1 MWFEQIF
8 GQRYAVELFE
18 KAFQNQR
25 VAQSYLFFGPE
36 GVGKKTF
43 AIALT
48 MAIQCEQ
55 GFGVG
60 CGICPSCKKVLHGS
74 HADLVLIQPSEGK
87 TTISIDQI
95 RQLPSM
101 MYRKPQEGRRRI
113 VIIDSMELLEEE
125 AQNALLKILEEPP
138 QDNVMILLTEKIQ
151 QILPTIASRC
161 QPVRFQ
167 PLTTAEIEAI
177 LKKRT
182 LGGSIPKAVMT
193 LSRGSAA
200 EALRILE
207 DEAFIEQWNSLKD
220 WFFQEENWTE
230 IERTEWI
237 SQREKENW
245 SRDDFVLFWETWQTF
260 LRDCL
265 IITAKGN
272 TSLLDYPHLLEQYQR
287 MKPQSA
293 SDITNRLYEIERA
306 IQRLKNRGNGPMITE
321 AILMNWRRDKDAES
335 SRRAL

>member
-8 GQRYAVELFE
+8 GQHYAVELFK
-18 KAFQNQR
+18 KAFENNR

-43 AIALT
+43 AITLS

-60 CGICPSCKKVLHGS
+60 CGICISCKKVLHGS
-74 HADLVLIQPSEGK
+74 HADLVLVQPLEGK
-87 TTISIDQI
+87 STISIDQV
-95 RQLPSM
+95 RQLPSI
-101 MYRKPQEGRRRI
+101 MYRKPQEGRRRV
-113 VIIDSMELLEEE
+113 VIIDSMEFLEDE

-138 QDNVMILLTEKIQ
+138 QDNVMILLTQKIQ

-167 PLTTAEIEAI
+167 TLSASDIEKIIRKRI
-177 LKKRT
+177 L
-182 LGGSIPKAVMT
+182 GDSIPKAVMT

-200 EALRILE
+200 EAIRILE
-207 DEAFIEQWNSLKD
+207 DENFIEHWNSLRD
-220 WFFQEENWTE
+220 WFFQEEKWTE
-230 IERTEWI
+230 IDRTEWI

-245 SRDDFVLFWETWQTF
+245 SRDDFLLFWETWQIF

-265 IITAKGN
+265 IITVKGN
-272 TSLLDYPHLLEQYQR
+272 TSLLDFPHLLEQYQR
-287 MKPQSA
+287 MKPKSA
-293 SDITNRLYEIERA
+293 SVITNRLYEIERA
-306 IQRLKNRGNGPMITE
+306 IFRLKNRGNGPMITE
-321 AILMNWRRDKDAES
+321 AILMNWRRDIDAER